1 MSDMRRR
8 RRITFLAGG
17 LAAVALL
24 VGLGA
29 AGAVAA
35 SRVLSPNDES
45 KAVIDDAA
53 AQLGVQPEE
62 LSGALKQAL
71 KNRIDDA
78 VDAGRLTEEQGKEL
92 KERIDSAEYPF
103 LFGHGGFRGF
113 DDHFGRGPHGGF
125 VALETAAAYLD
136 MSEAELRE
144 ALHDKTLAAIAK
156 EKGKSVDG
164 LVKVIVAAQEKA
176 IDEAVA
182 DGRITKAQASEIKT
196 KLAEHV
202 TALVNGELRNGDA
215 PHRRFWPGSGSPRA
229 PPGTF
234 GDGPRA

>member
-1 MSDMRRR
+1 MRRR

-17 LAAVALL
+17 LAAGALL

-29 AGAVAA
+29 AGAVAG

-71 KNRIDDA
+71 KNRVDDA
-78 VDAGRLTEEQGKEL
+78 VDAGRMTEEQGAEL
-92 KERIDSAEYPF
+92 KERIDSDEYPL

-125 VALETAAAYLD
+125 VALENAAAYLD

-144 ALHDKTLAAIAK
+144 ALQDKTLAAIAK

-164 LVKVIVAAQEKA
+164 LVKAIVAAQEKA

-182 DGRITKAQASEIKT
+182 DGRITKAQASEIKA

-202 TALVNGELRNGDA
+202 TALVNGELRHGDA
-215 PHRRFWPGSGSPRA
+215 PHSRFWPGSGSPRA